1 MEHKLISFIILQY
14 MASSETILCVESI
27 RQHVGTDN
35 YKIIIV
41 DNDSPDN
48 AYQVISET
56 FTDSSDTIVLKTESN
71 LGFAKGNNVGYQYAV
86 KHFQPDFIVLLNN
99 DVLLFQDD
107 FYGFINRK
115 FDEYPFA
122 VFGPMILTRDGT
134 YTSNPVSFDDSPRT
148 EDKVLRLIKKNKVK
162 LILARLHLLK
172 FVSRHTHSYKKNVNK
187 LHYLQDSIN
196 VCLHGSFMV
205 FSKQYIS
212 SFPHG
217 LDERTF
223 MYGEEPLLQL
233 HVLQAGMQT
242 LYSPNY
248 IVYHKEDA
256 STDAA
261 LRGSSRKMIF
271 TLENN
276 LKSEY
281 LYLDTLRE
289 YQRQQV

>member
-1 MEHKLISFIILQY
+1 MEHKHISFVILQY
-14 MASSETILCVESI
+14 MASQETLSCVESI
-27 RQHVGTDN
+27 RRHVGTNN

-48 AYQVISET
+48 AYQVIAET
-56 FTDSSDTIVLKTESN
+56 FADASDVVVLKTESN

-86 KHFQPDFIVLLNN
+86 KHFQSDFIVLLNN
-99 DVLLFQDD
+99 DVLLFQDG

-115 FDEYPFA
+115 FDECPFA
-122 VFGPMILTRDGT
+122 VFGPMILTKDGV
-134 YTSNPVSFDDSPRT
+134 YTSNPVSFDNSPRT
-148 EDKVLRLIKKNKVK
+148 ENKVLHLIKKNKVK
-162 LILARLHLLK
+162 LILAKLHMLK
-172 FVSRHTHSYKKNVNK
+172 FVSKHIHNK
-187 LHYLQDSIN
+187 EKVDGLCYLQDLIN

-233 HVLQAGMQT
+233 HVLHAGMKT

-248 IVYHKEDA
+248 IVYHKEDV

-261 LRGSSRKMIF
+261 LKGSSRKMIF

-276 LKSEY
+276 IKSEY

>member
-1 MEHKLISFIILQY
+1 MEHKHISFVILQY
-14 MASSETILCVESI
+14 MASQETLLCVESI
-27 RQHVGTDN
+27 RKHVGTDN

-48 AYQVISET
+48 AYQVIVET
-56 FTDSSDTIVLKTESN
+56 LADVSDVVVLKTESN
-71 LGFAKGNNVGYQYAV
+71 LGFARGNNVGYQYAV
-86 KHFQPDFIVLLNN
+86 KHFQSDFIVLLNN
-99 DVLLFQDD
+99 DILLFQDD

-115 FDEYPFA
+115 FDECSFA
-122 VFGPMILTRDGT
+122 VFGPMILTKDGT
-134 YTSNPVSFDDSPRT
+134 YTSNPVSFENSPRT
-148 EDKVLRLIKKNKVK
+148 EIKVLRLIKKNKVK
-162 LILARLHLLK
+162 LILAKLHMLK
-172 FVSRHTHSYKKNVNK
+172 FVSKYIHNKKKVDG
-187 LHYLQDSIN
+187 LCYLQDLIN

-205 FSKQYIS
+205 FSKQYIK
-212 SFPHG
+212 SFPYG

-233 HVLQAGMQT
+233 HVLHAGMKT

-248 IVYHKEDA
+248 IVYHKEDV

-261 LRGSSRKMIF
+261 LKGSSRKMIF

-276 LKSEY
+276 IKSEY